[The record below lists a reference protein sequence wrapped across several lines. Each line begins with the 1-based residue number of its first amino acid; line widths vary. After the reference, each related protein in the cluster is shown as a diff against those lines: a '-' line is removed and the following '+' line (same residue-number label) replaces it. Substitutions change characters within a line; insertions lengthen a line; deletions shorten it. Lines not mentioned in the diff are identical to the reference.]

1 MVPLAATDLSLHLAA
16 HPTHIY
22 PFVQVFL
29 ESSMPVISHYERK
42 GKVHKFH
49 ADRLPEDIYKEVRQ
63 LFVPASGL

>member
-1 MVPLAATDLSLHLAA
+1 
-16 HPTHIY
+16 
-22 PFVQVFL
+22 
-29 ESSMPVISHYERK
+29 MPVISHYEKK